1 MLMKNIVSIVIAV
14 TMMSVILSTVI
25 LATLHKN
32 KNISF
37 EIKKLLLSANQI
49 LALATISLSAFGM
62 VLSFLFQI

>member
-25 LATLHKN
+25 LVTLHKN